1 MVFLVFGALASLTG
15 MWIFDKDFMTLTLS
29 ASDFDNQET
38 LAIAKYLQIISQV
51 GLFII
56 PPLLFARLA
65 GGRITSYLRLNKQ
78 VGLLT
83 AVLCLLVLLSSLP
96 MVQWLIEINQS
107 VKFPSW
113 LSSAETWMKQAEAN
127 AERLTEAFLATN
139 TLTGFGVNLLMI
151 AVLPAIG
158 EELVF
163 RGVLQ
168 RLFTEWFRNHHA
180 GIFASAVLFSA
191 LHFQFYGFLPRTA
204 LGLIFGYLFAVTG
217 SLWMPIV
224 VHFINNALAVVVAF
238 LFRRE
243 IIHHDYSELGK
254 VANFWWMLASVV
266 LLMLLFFSI
275 NQHLK
280 LRIPPHS
287 ESK

>member
-1 MVFLVFGALASLTG
+1 MVFFVFGALASLTG